1 MTSDSMV
8 RLLGKACALC
18 VTVLAMISVDVHLAA
33 SASSPRSQQPDRN
46 ASAIPAVSSI
56 KWGDGSNNSLSL
68 DWATIV
74 AGTAKVVLI
83 NSADTEQ
90 SIAIQLREVSDV
102 RGNYVTP
109 RLTALPKQMQLSA
122 HGIGEVQVALA
133 DVGNQEEPAS
143 YNGQLIAID
152 QKAVAI
158 PLRLAIV
165 ASTPQSGVAKLVTLT
180 MAPVNFRALWAV
192 AIEVPLLNKI
202 PPANKPPNGSLVGYL
217 HSDSGEYVAVRLTN
231 IARNAPDSGKEKSP
245 AGASPSPLVAQLS
258 IDAMRHGHFE
268 GDVYFSG
275 GTDRKAA
282 VSLIV
287 EGRDHWIWP
296 TLVITLGIVLAALSK
311 MYVGTFRTLWIL
323 RRQEADLGRLIKDAT
338 LSFSGSASTS
348 RYSPLADFERQ
359 RADFR
364 SSLDS
369 FQSWER
375 SIQDNRTFFSDRL
388 QRLSTLQN
396 QISDWAALGHDL
408 MALAQQI
415 DQTLGEIG
423 ASDKSSE
430 AVDCPSGLARA
441 KDLYVGCPVAGVEL
455 GDIRAKVKAEAT
467 FLADW
472 RKSGEELR
480 LVVTRLDQVVP
491 GEKKDGLSQAIE
503 KARIDLWSAT
513 SDSDL
518 SEAEKEIAG
527 IAAEMAT
534 WLGSKSPDIRELT
547 TIVGEEQTVADSTH
561 DAVPD
566 AVPLDKER
574 KRFFGW
580 LIEAGDGATFTIG
593 AGLAVLT
600 ALNTY
605 YIDKPFGTLHDYLS
619 LFLTAAGTKAAV
631 DVVAAL
637 VDRFGGVTSS
647 AGAS

>member
-1 MTSDSMV
+1 MTSVLVV
-8 RLLGKACALC
+8 RLLRNACALS
-18 VTVLAMISVDVHLAA
+18 VTVFAMISIDMHLAA
-33 SASSPRSQQPDRN
+33 SASSTTTQQPERN
-46 ASAIPAVSSI
+46 ASGNPPVPSI
-56 KWGDGSNNSLSL
+56 KWADGSNNSLTL
-68 DWATIV
+68 DWPRIV
-74 AGTAKVVLI
+74 AGTSKVVLI

-90 SIAIQLREVSDV
+90 SIAIQLRESTDTQ
-102 RGNYVTP
+102 GNYGTP
-109 RLTALPKQMQLSA
+109 RLKVLPKQMQLSA

-143 YNGQLIAID
+143 YNAQLIATD
-152 QKAVAI
+152 QRSVDT
-158 PLRLAIV
+158 PLRLTIV
-165 ASTPQSGVAKLVTLT
+165 ASTPQTGVAKLVTLT
-180 MAPVNFRALWAV
+180 MAPVNFRALWPV
-192 AIEVPLLNKI
+192 TIEVPLANMT

-217 HSDSGEYVAVRLTN
+217 HSDSGEYVAVHLTKL
-231 IARNAPDSGKEKSP
+231 AKDAPDSDEDKSP
-245 AGASPSPLVAQLS
+245 AGASPSPFVARLS

-268 GDVYFSG
+268 GDINVSG
-275 GTDRKAA
+275 GVDRKAA

-287 EGRDHWIWP
+287 EARDHWIWP
-296 TLVITLGIVLAALSK
+296 TLVITLGIVVAALSK

-323 RRQEADLGRLIKDAT
+323 RRQEADLGRLIKGAT
-338 LSFSGSASTS
+338 LSFSASASTS
-348 RYSPLADFERQ
+348 RYSPLADLERQ

-375 SIQDNRTFFSDRL
+375 NIQDNRAFFSDRL

-423 ASDKSSE
+423 APDKPSD
-430 AVDCPSGLARA
+430 AGDCPSGLAHA
-441 KDLYVGCPVAGVEL
+441 KDLYIGCPVAGVEL
-455 GDIRAKVKAEAT
+455 GDIRGKVKAETT

-472 RKSGEELR
+472 RKAAEELR
-480 LVVTRLDQVVP
+480 LVVTRLDQLVP
-491 GEKKDGLSQAIE
+491 GEKRERLSQAIA
-503 KARIDLWSAT
+503 KARSDLCSAM
-513 SDSDL
+513 SDADL

-534 WLGSKSPDIRELT
+534 WLGSKSPDIKELT
-547 TIVGEEQTVADSTH
+547 TMVSEGSTVADARH
-561 DAVPD
+561 DAVQD

-574 KRFFGW
+574 KRLFGW

-631 DVVAAL
+631 DVMAAL